1 MVAWCGRLVTTG
13 SRLLL
18 GQVPSHPTHTVR
30 KLVLFKLVSALIL
43 LTIGGVALV
52 VLAWLTLR
60 IGRRQTERPGF
71 EATRAAGP
79 PTEDWARAPR
89 TARRE
94 KPAHE
99 PDE

>member
-60 IGRRQTERPGF
+60 IGRRQADRLELGTR
-71 EATRAAGP
+71 RAAGP
-79 PTEDWARAPR
+79 PIDDWACAPR
-89 TARRE
+89 AARQE